1 MTMTKDLNR
10 PLRVLVI
17 DDEANARDTIAMML
31 ENGGYE
37 VRQAAD
43 GNGGL
48 RALQEGTVDL
58 VITDLIMPE
67 KEGIET
73 IVEIRKRWPD
83 IRIIAISGGGRVSNL
98 DFLEIARKLGANAIL
113 RKPFTRSQL
122 LECVKRALSTSVTDS
137 RG

>member
-1 MTMTKDLNR
+1 MTKDLNR